1 MCFISFGS
9 IIGPI
14 DVSDGTIFDVYL
26 IYDCLNELFCK
37 TISIHSKYA
46 RTKLHMGR
54 TNPESLEKIIE
65 AQRSASR
72 KSYLFIFLAREVTR
86 KCVSGYPTHLIPTA
100 GAHGCH

>member
-26 IYDCLNELFCK
+26 LSDCLNENLLFFCK
-37 TISIHSKYA
+37 IIPIHAKYA

-54 TNPESLEKIIE
+54 TNSESLGKI
-65 AQRSASR
+65 
-72 KSYLFIFLAREVTR
+72 
-86 KCVSGYPTHLIPTA
+86 H
-100 GAHGCH
+100 